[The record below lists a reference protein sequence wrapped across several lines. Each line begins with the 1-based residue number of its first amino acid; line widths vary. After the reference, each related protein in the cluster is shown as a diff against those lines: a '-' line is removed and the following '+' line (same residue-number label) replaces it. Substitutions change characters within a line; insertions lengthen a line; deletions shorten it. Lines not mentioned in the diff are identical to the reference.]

1 MEEKTCAKF
10 GGVLITF
17 HEVVKLQ
24 SFEFGVSDVIPANV
38 QNISPLVV
46 FLCVFLL
53 VLWRKNIVQSFMVL
67 LILLREIMKSRRFDW
82 FNCVSTQVTSS
93 TYANCG
99 LHVNFW
105 IFFLFF
111 IFAILFHYL
120 QVVLQF
126 FKLNIYLIK
135 SSENTH
141 ICFQFVA
148 KILVCSFR

>member
-24 SFEFGVSDVIPANV
+24 GFEFGVSDVILANV

-82 FNCVSTQVTSS
+82 FNCVSTQVTSF

-105 IFFLFF
+105 IFFYFLF
-111 IFAILFHYL
+111 
-120 QVVLQF
+120 LQF
-126 FKLNIYLIK
+126 YFIIYKLCYNFLNSIYI
-135 SSENTH
+135 
-141 ICFQFVA
+141 
-148 KILVCSFR
+148 